1 MIDSLTTEE
10 ILNTLAVGVV
20 IVNQNEE
27 LVYVNE
33 LSNKITGYSIDDFK
47 NVNQWFAAA
56 YPDPDYREKV
66 KNNFRNKVKNKE
78 SYNRILQIFDKNNE
92 EKYIEF
98 RIKPLKNDH
107 IMANIIDVNEKKKRQ
122 KKIEYLSFHDELTG
136 LYNRHY
142 LQEELKKLN
151 KSRKH
156 PISLIIGDLDNLKAI
171 NDNFGHLAGDKYIK
185 KAANIIKSLLRN
197 EDIIARV
204 GGDEFVIVLPN
215 TTNKTAEFITKRI
228 REKFKLENKKI
239 DRSIKF
245 DISLGISTA
254 KNKKNNLI
262 DCYHFAD
269 QNMYENKNN
278 KTYICFNQEKEK
290 KIRRKNNIEKELKKI
305 IKNEDDKL
313 YLEFQPMLDLNKN
326 KVITFEALARMN
338 SKKYGILSPEEFI
351 NIAEERHLIIGL
363 SNLIL
368 KKASKFS
375 AKLDSLGY
383 EEIKI
388 SVNMSA
394 IDIIQKN
401 FTENVINI
409 IKNNKARPKNI
420 NLEITES
427 VVLKNFAIINSK
439 LNRLQKTGI
448 TTALDDFGTG
458 YSSLD
463 RLAELNIDIIKLDK
477 NFIDKIINDKKE
489 KIIVDAIINMS
500 HKLGLKVV
508 AEGVE
513 LQAEKEYLIKHHCDI
528 IQGYLFNKPLSEND
542 AIAIL
547 K

>member
-254 KNKKNNLI
+254 KNKKNDLI
-262 DCYHFAD
+262 NCYHLAD
-269 QNMYENKNN
+269 QNMYK
-278 KTYICFNQEKEK
+278 
-290 KIRRKNNIEKELKKI
+290 
-305 IKNEDDKL
+305 
-313 YLEFQPMLDLNKN
+313 NKN
-326 KVITFEALARMN
+326 K
-338 SKKYGILSPEEFI
+338 
-351 NIAEERHLIIGL
+351 
-363 SNLIL
+363 
-368 KKASKFS
+368 
-375 AKLDSLGY
+375 
-383 EEIKI
+383 
-388 SVNMSA
+388 
-394 IDIIQKN
+394 KN
-401 FTENVINI
+401 
-409 IKNNKARPKNI
+409 
-420 NLEITES
+420 
-427 VVLKNFAIINSK
+427 
-439 LNRLQKTGI
+439 
-448 TTALDDFGTG
+448 
-458 YSSLD
+458 
-463 RLAELNIDIIKLDK
+463 
-477 NFIDKIINDKKE
+477 
-489 KIIVDAIINMS
+489 
-500 HKLGLKVV
+500 
-508 AEGVE
+508 
-513 LQAEKEYLIKHHCDI
+513 
-528 IQGYLFNKPLSEND
+528 
-542 AIAIL
+542 
-547 K
+547 

>member
-1 MIDSLTTEE
+1 
-10 ILNTLAVGVV
+10 
-20 IVNQNEE
+20 
-27 LVYVNE
+27 
-33 LSNKITGYSIDDFK
+33 
-47 NVNQWFAAA
+47 
-56 YPDPDYREKV
+56 
-66 KNNFRNKVKNKE
+66 
-78 SYNRILQIFDKNNE
+78 
-92 EKYIEF
+92 
-98 RIKPLKNDH
+98 
-107 IMANIIDVNEKKKRQ
+107 
-122 KKIEYLSFHDELTG
+122 
-136 LYNRHY
+136 
-142 LQEELKKLN
+142 
-151 KSRKH
+151 
-156 PISLIIGDLDNLKAI
+156 
-171 NDNFGHLAGDKYIK
+171 
-185 KAANIIKSLLRN
+185 
-197 EDIIARV
+197 
-204 GGDEFVIVLPN
+204 
-215 TTNKTAEFITKRI
+215 
-228 REKFKLENKKI
+228 
-239 DRSIKF
+239 
-245 DISLGISTA
+245 
-254 KNKKNNLI
+254 
-262 DCYHFAD
+262 
-269 QNMYENKNN
+269 
-278 KTYICFNQEKEK
+278 
-290 KIRRKNNIEKELKKI
+290 
-305 IKNEDDKL
+305 
-313 YLEFQPMLDLNKN
+313 MLDLNKN